1 MLQEYENLDILMY
14 FYFYIDTVT
23 AWNFGVSFAKYTKVI
38 FYKTPCVTPISPIVP
53 SIHSNK
59 PPFISSKASVPSPL
73 AVPIQLGTVID
84 GKYKL
89 EKILAVVPHTAYLAT
104 VEGDEN
110 RKVAIK
116 VEYISGFDSQM
127 IIDNIKETFELHKAI
142 KHPGVPS
149 MLDLIQ
155 TPKYIYLV
163 MDYVEGETLNRILD
177 KSGPMESERVAVVG
191 RNIAKILKSIHGLN
205 PPIVCRDVKPSNI
218 MIHNG
223 LDVSMFDFGVA
234 MRYYDDGREDKYIL
248 GTTGYAAPEQYEGHA
263 RPESDIYGLGMTLYY
278 MLTKEDPKT
287 PGFTHRSIRELNS
300 KAAPELECIV
310 EKCIEPDYKNRY
322 RSCDALIRDLDHFIR
337 GDKPL

>member
-1 MLQEYENLDILMY
+1 M
-14 FYFYIDTVT
+14 
-23 AWNFGVSFAKYTKVI
+23 
-38 FYKTPCVTPISPIVP
+38 
-53 SIHSNK
+53 
-59 PPFISSKASVPSPL
+59 
-73 AVPIQLGTVID
+73 GTVID
-84 GKYKL
+84 GRYKL
-89 EKILAVVPHTAYLAT
+89 EKILAVVPHTVYLAT
-104 VEGDEN
+104 VEGEES

-116 VEYISGFDSQM
+116 VEYIREFDSQM

-191 RNIAKILKSIHGLN
+191 LNIAKILKSIHGLN

-263 RPESDIYGLGMTLYY
+263 RPETDIYGLGMTLYY
-278 MLTKEDPKT
+278 MLTKDAPNSSK
-287 PGFTHRSIRELNS
+287 FTHMPIRKLNS
-300 KAAPELECIV
+300 KVAPELERIV
-310 EKCIEPDYKNRY
+310 EKCIEPDYKDRY

-337 GDKPL
+337 GDKP

>member
-1 MLQEYENLDILMY
+1 M
-14 FYFYIDTVT
+14 
-23 AWNFGVSFAKYTKVI
+23 
-38 FYKTPCVTPISPIVP
+38 
-53 SIHSNK
+53 
-59 PPFISSKASVPSPL
+59 
-73 AVPIQLGTVID
+73 
-84 GKYKL
+84 
-89 EKILAVVPHTAYLAT
+89 
-104 VEGDEN
+104 
-110 RKVAIK
+110 VAIK
-116 VEYISGFDSQM
+116 VEYIREFDSQM

-191 RNIAKILKSIHGLN
+191 LNIAKILKSIHGLN

-263 RPESDIYGLGMTLYY
+263 RPETDIYGLGMTLYY
-278 MLTKEDPKT
+278 MLTKDAPNSSK
-287 PGFTHRSIRELNS
+287 FTHMPIRKLNS
-300 KAAPELECIV
+300 KVAPELERIV
-310 EKCIEPDYKNRY
+310 EKCIEPDYKDRY

-337 GDKPL
+337 GDKP